1 MYKILLL
8 ALAFVFNSGM
18 AREGQQH
25 KAGQLKQEVV
35 LSNIDQSR
43 FPKSVGYVN
52 DYVYLLDST
61 ERVHLA
67 QKLTDFEA
75 ATTNQMAIVIIDSDT
90 LTIANFDAFAL
101 ALSNSWDVGGKGK
114 NNGLTIVLS
123 PKLRKIRINT
133 GAGIEHILTDQ
144 ICGNIIRTI
153 IVPEFKQENYFRGLD
168 KATDELIRLWR
179 Q

>member
-8 ALAFVFNSGM
+8 ALALTFYSCM
-18 AREGQQH
+18 ARESQQH
-25 KAGQLKQEVV
+25 KAGQLKKEAA

-43 FPKSVGYVN
+43 FPKAVGYVN
-52 DYVYLLDST
+52 DYVYLLDSA
-61 ERVHLA
+61 ERNHLE
-67 QKLTDFEA
+67 QKLADFEA

-90 LTIANFDAFAL
+90 LTLENFDAFTL
-101 ALSNSWDVGGKGK
+101 ALSNSWGVGVKGK
-114 NNGLTIVLS
+114 NNGLAIVLS

-133 GAGIEHILTDQ
+133 GTGIEHILTDQ

-153 IVPEFKQENYFRGLD
+153 IVPEFKQENYFKGLD
-168 KATDELIRLWR
+168 EATDELIRLWR

>member
-25 KAGQLKQEVV
+25 KARQLKQEVV

-61 ERVHLA
+61 ERVHLE

-75 ATTNQMAIVIIDSDT
+75 ATTNQMAIVIIG
-90 LTIANFDAFAL
+90 F
-101 ALSNSWDVGGKGK
+101 
-114 NNGLTIVLS
+114 
-123 PKLRKIRINT
+123 RYIN
-133 GAGIEHILTDQ
+133 
-144 ICGNIIRTI
+144 RS
-153 IVPEFKQENYFRGLD
+153 EF
-168 KATDELIRLWR
+168 
-179 Q
+179 